1 MTTTTT
7 LTLPER
13 AALALDSSKTEAH
26 LRELVK
32 STADLV
38 EVLNPAARDQIHS
51 AAMVYRGHRVT
62 IEKTGKASRDD
73 ATKFSKA
80 VIAEEARLVEI
91 ISPEEKRLLA
101 LRDEWDEK
109 IEAAKQAKIAAE
121 RARIES
127 IQARIKQFSDL
138 VLQATG
144 KPTSAIAGLQEQ
156 VDEIEITEVDFE
168 EFIPQATAA
177 KVQAEEA
184 LMTAYSAAKAAED
197 AIEAA
202 RIKREEE
209 DRQRAADAAENARIK
224 AELDRQAAEQAAERQ
239 KLADEAEAQRQALRA
254 EQEKADA
261 ARKAEDD
268 ERARIAAKAASD
280 LAAQQ
285 AAFAAERQAFEDQ
298 KAAAAKAEQDR
309 IEAEAKAKAEK
320 EAAEKA
326 KAAKEAED
334 KERAERAAKAEE
346 KRIAAEEAERQAN
359 IEYRAAVRQ
368 SALDAFVAGG
378 MTEECAKLAVTLIAS
393 GKIPAVAIAY

>member
-1 MTTTTT
+1 MTTTTA

-13 AALALDSSKTEAH
+13 AALALDSSKTEAQ

-80 VIAEEARLVEI
+80 VIAEEARLVDI

-101 LRDEWDEK
+101 LRDEWDDK

-121 RARIES
+121 RSRIEA

-138 VLQATG
+138 VLTAAG
-144 KPTSAIAGLQEQ
+144 KPTSAIEGLQEQ
-156 VDEIEITEVDFE
+156 VAEIEITEVDFE
-168 EFIPQATAA
+168 EFIQQATAA
-177 KVQAEEA
+177 KAQAEEA
-184 LMTAYSAAKAAED
+184 LMTAYGAAKAAED
-197 AIEAA
+197 VVEAA

-209 DRQRAADAAENARIK
+209 DRQRAAEATENARIK
-224 AELDRQAAEQAAERQ
+224 ADLDRQAAEQAAERQ
-239 KLADEAEAQRQALRA
+239 KLADAAEAQRQALRA

-268 ERARIAAKAASD
+268 ERACVAAKAAAD

-298 KAAAAKAEQDR
+298 KAAAAKTEQDR
-309 IEAEAKAKAEK
+309 IDAEAKAKADK
-320 EAAEKA
+320 EAAEKE
-326 KAAKEAED
+326 KAAKEAEE
-334 KERAERAAKAEE
+334 KARAEYEANAEAD
-346 KRIAAEEAERQAN
+346 RIAAEAAQRQADTEHKAKIN
-359 IEYRAAVRQ
+359 SAAL
-368 SALDAFVAGG
+368 AAFVAGG

-393 GKIPAVAIAY
+393 GKIPAVAIVY

>member
-1 MTTTTT
+1 MTTTTA

-13 AALALDSSKTEAH
+13 AALALDSSKTEAQ

-101 LRDEWDEK
+101 LRDEWDQK
-109 IEAAKQAKIAAE
+109 IEVTKQAKIAAE
-121 RARIES
+121 RARIEG
-127 IQARIKQFSDL
+127 IKARIKQFSDL
-138 VLQATG
+138 VLQAAG

-156 VDEIEITEVDFE
+156 VGEIEITEVDFE
-168 EFIPQATAA
+168 EFVPQATAA

-184 LMTAYSAAKAAED
+184 LMTAYSAAKATED
-197 AIEAA
+197 AADAE

-209 DRQRAADAAENARIK
+209 DRQRAAEAAENARVK
-224 AELDRQAAEQAAERQ
+224 AELDRQAAEQEAER
-239 KLADEAEAQRQALRA
+239 KKMADAAAAHREALRV

-268 ERARIAAKAASD
+268 ERARMAAKAAAD

-285 AAFAAERQAFEDQ
+285 AAFAAERKAFEDQ

-309 IEAEAKAKAEK
+309 IDAEAKAKADK

-326 KAAKEAED
+326 KSDKEAED
-334 KERAERAAKAEE
+334 KARAEREAQEE
-346 KRIAAEEAERQAN
+346 ADRIAAEAAQRQAD
-359 IEYRAAVRQ
+359 IEHKAKINRAA
-368 SALDAFVAGG
+368 LDSFMAGG

-393 GKIPAVAIAY
+393 GKVVNVSIAY